1 MSINEKLKELYKKYD
16 WYIDCDRRV
25 QARSVQMEIRELEL
39 LREES
44 YTN

>member
-1 MSINEKLKELYKKYD
+1 MSINEKLNELYKEYD
-16 WYIDCDRRV
+16 WYIDCDKYV
-25 QARSVQMEIRELEL
+25 QARSVQIEIRELEL

>member
-1 MSINEKLKELYKKYD
+1 MSINEKLNELYKKYD
-16 WYIDCDRRV
+16 WYIDCDKYV
-25 QARSVQMEIRELEL
+25 QAKTVQKEIRELEL

>member
-1 MSINEKLKELYKKYD
+1 MSINEKLNELYKKYD
-16 WYIDCDRRV
+16 WYIDCDKYV
-25 QARSVQMEIRELEL
+25 QARSVQKEIRELEL

>member
-1 MSINEKLKELYKKYD
+1 MSINEKLNELYKKYD
-16 WYIDCDRRV
+16 WYIDCDKYV
-25 QARSVQMEIRELEL
+25 QARSVQREIRELEL

>member
-1 MSINEKLKELYKKYD
+1 MSINEKLNELYKKYD
-16 WYIDCDRRV
+16 WYIDCDKYV
-25 QARSVQMEIRELEL
+25 QAKTVQKEIKELEL